1 MSQYTASMFKKD
13 SIEPLRLLKK
23 ALKIMNLGPSLDG
36 LKFTTIRP
44 ERMEVVVTVDAAFA
58 TNPDTYSQLVV
69 LAMIR
74 DSSTKTVNV
83 IHFVSS
89 KSKRVC
95 KSALAAELLAM
106 VDGFDVGFSIE
117 KTLVRITDR
126 KTIPLHLVSDSLS
139 LYGLVVSL
147 TQTTKRRLQ
156 IDLMMLREAFENRE
170 ITSVIWTPGNENPA
184 DDLTKPDKR
193 CDALAKLLKTGTFDP
208 DEAAWIKR
216 DAKPIS
222 T

>member
-1 MSQYTASMFKKD
+1 MTFEKFRSIRAKLQYAGYSTMPDILIYCARMSQYTASMFKKD

-106 VDGFDVGFSIE
+106 VDGFDVGFSIRE
-117 KTLVRITDR
+117 TLVRITDR

-170 ITSVIWTPGNENPA
+170 ITSVIWIT
-184 DDLTKPDKR
+184 
-193 CDALAKLLKTGTFDP
+193 
-208 DEAAWIKR
+208 WQ
-216 DAKPIS
+216 
-222 T
+222 